1 MAIADT
7 PDAKQITLKNIGPLE
22 RAVVPYP
29 TDENGRC
36 TGGIVLFCG
45 PNNAGK
51 SIAIDSTDTLITGRG
66 KVAAKDGT
74 PFGSIEGLGVVLK
87 AGAKNTRR
95 GELEIHSLEGKFD
108 ISDVVD
114 PGIKDQAAA
123 DARRIKALIQIAQ
136 AKPDPALFSELI
148 GEHTDLIKPDTFKT
162 EDLVEMAARVK
173 RDMEAGSRAAET
185 AAENANSK
193 ARALREASAGVD
205 LDQPSDQAA
214 LQAELEEALKAQ
226 AIIKNRASRAD
237 ELRIAATAARRELTQ
252 AETSYEGLTV
262 EQATAR
268 EAEAREDASQAEAAL
283 RAAEEALRQ
292 AQHRHT
298 SACNFV
304 AVCVKDKHAAEAHE
318 RNMAG
323 WRAAVK
329 QAEAIDEPTSK
340 EIADA
345 ALRLEKAR
353 AAAETGV
360 LVRRAKEQ
368 AAEALEHQQAGGKWT
383 KRAERLR
390 DAAKETDAVLSSV
403 VGTLKCGLKVDC
415 GRLVM
420 ADGDHKGEV
429 FARQSMGT
437 RYAIVAPLAIS
448 VLKEGDI
455 FTMRQEAWESLD
467 WNNRAML
474 YRLCKQARVVLV
486 TGQCDAHEP
495 VGEFRAELFEPLQ
508 A

>member
-1 MAIADT
+1 MATAEHSAT
-7 PDAKQITLKNIGPLE
+7 KEITGKNIGPFE
-22 RAVVPYP
+22 RFSVPYP
-29 TDENGRC
+29 VDENGRC
-36 TGGIVLFCG
+36 TGGIVLGKG
-45 PNNAGK
+45 PNNVGK
-51 SIAIDSTDTLITGRG
+51 SVLIEAADTLITGRG
-66 KVAAKDGT
+66 RVEARDGM

-123 DARRIKALIQIAQ
+123 DAKRIKALIQIAQ
-136 AKPDPALFSELI
+136 AKPSPELFAELI
-148 GEHTDLIKPDTFKT
+148 GDNTDLIKPDTFKT
-162 EDLVEMAARVK
+162 EDLVEMARRVK
-173 RDMEAGSRAAET
+173 RDLETGAQAAET
-185 AAENANSK
+185 AAEQANAK

-205 LDQPSDQAA
+205 LEQPCDQTT
-214 LQAELEEALKAQ
+214 LQGELEEALKSQ
-226 AIIKNRASRAD
+226 AVIKNRASRAD
-237 ELRIAATAARRELTQ
+237 ELLIAATAARRELEA
-252 AETSYEGLTV
+252 AEASYEGLSV

-268 EAEAREDASQAEAAL
+268 EAEAREDAALAETAL

-292 AQHRHT
+292 SQQRHT

-304 AVCVKDKHAAEAHE
+304 AVTVKDKKAAEAHE

-323 WRAAVK
+323 WREAVK
-329 QAEAIDEPTSK
+329 QAESIDNPSSK

-345 ALRLEKAR
+345 AVGLEKAR
-353 AAAETGV
+353 AANDAGV

-368 AAEALEHQQAGGKWT
+368 AAEALTLQHEGGKHT

-390 DAAKETDAVLSSV
+390 DAAKETDTVLSGV
-403 VGTLKCGLKVDC
+403 VATLNCGLKVDS

-420 ADGDHKGEV
+420 VGGEHDGQL
-429 FARQSMGT
+429 FARQSMGA
-437 RYAIVAPLAIS
+437 RYSVIAPIAIR
-448 VLKEGDI
+448 VLKEGDM
-455 FTMRQEAWESLD
+455 FTMAQESWEGLD

-474 YRLCKQARVVLV
+474 WRLCKEARVVLL
-486 TGQCDAHEP
+486 TAECDAHAP
-495 VGEFRAELFEPLQ
+495 CGEFRVELFEPQ